1 MREQRQVPR
10 HRDEGEDRGVGED
23 PDDEHAAGPPRGNGH
38 GRQPQAHGDQAKKE
52 EKQLV
57 GTPPP
62 PGERGEKR
70 GPGQE
75 AAEVENEASKKQ
87 GSPRLRL
94 RLLLRKQG
102 SPRLRLR
109 LLFQSLA
116 GVPEPGLSLLYRPR
130 RDWSR
135 RECLMPLRCS
145 V

>member
-1 MREQRQVPR
+1 MPNTARAPTARATAWATR
-10 HRDEGEDRGVGED
+10 S
-23 PDDEHAAGPPRGNGH
+23 ATA
-38 GRQPQAHGDQAKKE
+38 
-52 EKQLV
+52 
-57 GTPPP
+57 
-62 PGERGEKR
+62 PGATQKSGARRYTTGEKR

-87 GSPRLRL
+87 ESPRL